1 MVAQTALSPRQNN
14 VGCND
19 PSSYHI
25 WSRHNIYS
33 SAQIHSPKRHIW
45 KHLTPKRAVPQ
56 PVNSHSNIL
65 VFFILPSSSSP
76 NAKHSVSPPRRSP
89 QRPPCYS
96 PAIPYRSQCPP
107 QCPTAA
113 IPPLPPPSSYSLTKV
128 PGILSISRPLRAD
141 SPRQQHPHGHPRHSH
156 RSPKPKLAQPYNRS
170 PQPIQDGPG
179 KLAQEKQSPD
189 VTSPVVERPSAH
201 PPTPILDKSPRGRQT
216 KAPKDKGAARNSSI
230 HGQSRRNNPNLS
242 PIAIAILRQTLSIPS
257 LPAQTRIPTTTSR
270 PPFPSSSGI
279 TKLPPIL
286 AVPPSG
292 KYARRRN
299 HIAQP
304 PATPSPAPRPV
315 PVPRG
320 KQPAHRNNLSRSA
333 PNPRAFPRIEKRRA
347 SATDFPVCDD
357 TTDVEDSSPPSTPT
371 RESPAGSAWQRLSLD
386 GPRTAPLS
394 SFNSFSFA
402 TLADSTPSRPRHH
415 HRTPSEG
422 VFNMSFDEDMSTT
435 SDASEELKKLF
446 GFPPKRFGSVGAS
459 TTRAGKDK
467 AGFFASSVFQN
478 SPSPDELPPPAF

>member
-1 MVAQTALSPRQNN
+1 MLLARNP
-14 VGCND
+14 
-19 PSSYHI
+19 
-25 WSRHNIYS
+25 
-33 SAQIHSPKRHIW
+33 
-45 KHLTPKRAVPQ
+45 VP
-56 PVNSHSNIL
+56 
-65 VFFILPSSSSP
+65 LPM
-76 NAKHSVSPPRRSP
+76 SPPMSHRRHPSA
-89 QRPPCYS
+89 PPAVVVQ
-96 PAIPYRSQCPP
+96 P
-107 QCPTAA
+107 
-113 IPPLPPPSSYSLTKV
+113 TKV

-141 SPRQQHPHGHPRHSH
+141 SPRQQHPHGHPRHPH
-156 RSPKPKLAQPYNRS
+156 RSPKPKLAQPYNRTT
-170 PQPIQDGPG
+170 QPIQDGPG
-179 KLAQEKQSPD
+179 KLAQEKQPSD
-189 VTSPVVERPSAH
+189 VTSPVVERQSAH
-201 PPTPILDKSPRGRQT
+201 PPTPIPDKSPRGRQT

-230 HGQSRRNNPNLS
+230 HGQSRRSNVRQPSPPIHSSQAEGPILSSAQSFSHRNSNPATNS
-242 PIAIAILRQTLSIPS
+242 FDPFVASS
-257 LPAQTRIPTTTSR
+257 DSDSDNHSR

-279 TKLPPIL
+279 TKLPPTL

-292 KYARRRN
+292 KYVRRRN

-371 RESPAGSAWQRLSLD
+371 RESPAGSTWQRLSLD

-394 SFNSFSFA
+394 SFNSFSFV
-402 TLADSTPSRPRHH
+402 DSTPSRPRH

-459 TTRAGKDK
+459 ATRAGKDK